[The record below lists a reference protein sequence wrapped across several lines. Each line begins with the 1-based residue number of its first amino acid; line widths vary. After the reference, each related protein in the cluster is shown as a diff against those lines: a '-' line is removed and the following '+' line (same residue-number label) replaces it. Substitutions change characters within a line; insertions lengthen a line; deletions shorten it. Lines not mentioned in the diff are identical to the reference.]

1 MGVEQGLERV
11 VTKASL
17 AGMDVELI
25 AQITGLSVEQ
35 IKVIM
40 LRNQMEEK

>member
-1 MGVEQGLERV
+1 MGVEQSLERV

-17 AGMDVELI
+17 AGMDVVV
-25 AQITGLSVEQ
+25 QITGLSVEQ